1 MYEVVIV
8 RADYEGWWLFEG
20 WQNDIINRHQF
31 NDDAALIEGYSSII
45 EQMKEKYN
53 SYIQGKYD
61 LYAFFNACE
70 IEFCEDCDEDV
81 QIYYTPIM
89 TKNNEFYK
97 ND

>member
-8 RADYEGWWLFEG
+8 KADYEGWWLFDD
-20 WQNDIINRHQF
+20 WQEDIINRHQF
-31 NDDAALIEGYSSII
+31 NDIAAMTSGYNAII
-45 EQMKEKYN
+45 NQMKSKYN
-53 SYIQGKYD
+53 SYVQGKYG

-89 TKNNEFYK
+89 TQNNEFYK
-97 ND
+97 K